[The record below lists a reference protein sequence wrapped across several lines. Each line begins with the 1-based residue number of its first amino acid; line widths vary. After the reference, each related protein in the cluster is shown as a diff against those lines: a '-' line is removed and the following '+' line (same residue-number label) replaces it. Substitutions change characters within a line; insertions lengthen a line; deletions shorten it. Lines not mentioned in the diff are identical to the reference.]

1 MADDRR
7 HLRQTFDSAAEN
19 YQQARPEYPEELYDM
34 LIETAGLRVGDRLL
48 EIGCATGKAT
58 IPLARQG
65 FQIIG
70 IEIGP
75 RLVAAAR
82 HNLAAFPLVTII
94 EADFESWRPPNDLP
108 FDLVFAA
115 TSWHWIDPAVRYRTA
130 WELLRPAGHL
140 AFWSATHVFPNGGDP
155 FFAQI
160 QDVYDEIGK
169 GKPANPIR
177 PRPGELPDQA
187 DEIRRSG
194 LFDDIQVRH
203 LDWEISYPA
212 DEYIALLDTFSGHIA
227 MPAPKREQ
235 LYTEIRHRLATRP
248 DSRVRRG
255 WGAVLHVA
263 RRIG

>member
-1 MADDRR
+1 MTDDRR
-7 HLRQTFDSAAEN
+7 QLRQTFDSAAEN

-34 LIETAGLRVGDRLL
+34 LVETAGLRVGDRLL

-65 FQIIG
+65 FQITGIDIG
-70 IEIGP
+70 A

-82 HNLAAFPLVTII
+82 HNLAAFPQVTII
-94 EADFESWRPPNDLP
+94 EAAFESWRRPNDRP

-115 TSWHWIDPAVRYRTA
+115 TAWHWIDPTVRYRKA
-130 WELLRPAGHL
+130 WELLRPGGHL
-140 AFWSATHVFPNGGDP
+140 AFWSATHVFPDGGDP

-160 QDVYDEIGK
+160 QDVYDEIRE
-169 GKPANPIR
+169 GKPGDPIR

-194 LFDDIQVRH
+194 LFGDVRVRH
-203 LDWEISYPA
+203 LDWEISYTT

-227 MPAPKREQ
+227 MPAPRREQ
-235 LYTEIRHRLATRP
+235 LYGEIRHRLATRP
-248 DSRVRRG
+248 DGRVRRG

-263 RRIG
+263 RRSG